1 MSNNIYNF
9 FITKQIIPQETKLKY
24 LITIPCVNR
33 EERNAVNVIH
43 KTFLGFENSGLFTSG
58 IFIHIVLF
66 ESGSKDLS
74 YLDFIQEYKDKYKS
88 IIIQIIPSK
97 YVLNGISNTLRM
109 FEFINILPTTLYD
122 FILWMDDD
130 VYVSNNFIKNTDIWV
145 KKYAN
150 FSIFSSLYVPYR
162 SFPIKNKTDIKLSNI
177 HEFYGTCAVI
187 FKPLLAKYVI
197 PHWYDRHFQQFS
209 YNPDTRFRDSVRKQF
224 PDIKKICVSEP
235 SIVQHMNIGS
245 AIKEIKSVSSTNKG
259 HTCNNFIGEDNDP
272 NFIF

>member
-1 MSNNIYNF
+1 LGRRSASAGAAGCLDARAGAGAELGAEIEARRRDLTKACNDDRASCNHDGHHSGGQRASAWSVLMSAVGKRAIQSFTTLKMFYYLSKLPYN
-9 FITKQIIPQETKLKY
+9 
-24 LITIPCVNR
+24 
-33 EERNAVNVIH
+33 
-43 KTFLGFENSGLFTSG
+43 
-58 IFIHIVLF
+58 
-66 ESGSKDLS
+66 
-74 YLDFIQEYKDKYKS
+74 
-88 IIIQIIPSK
+88 
-97 YVLNGISNTLRM
+97 
-109 FEFINILPTTLYD
+109 LYD
-122 FILWMDDD
+122 FVLWMDDD
-130 VYVSNNFIKNTDIWV
+130 VFVCKNFIKNADIWI
-145 KKYAN
+145 KNYAN
-150 FSIFSSLYVPYR
+150 FSIYSSLYVPYR

-259 HTCNNFIGEDNDP
+259 HICNNFIGEDNDP